1 MVGVFSEELID
12 IRIRAFELMGRK
24 LDRRQDGPPLIMT
37 TLEQLAA
44 DCAACSERAPWHFNE
59 SLLTVDVAGDLVG
72 CLRRY
77 AFPFFQTHVSLQSMM
92 DAWKDGMGGY
102 ALPSYVPIIFVK
114 LGRLDDLATYVEL
127 RVQKSPDESHANE
140 YREYVQVLIK
150 MLT

>member
-1 MVGVFSEELID
+1 
-12 IRIRAFELMGRK
+12 MGK
-24 LDRRQDGPPLIMT
+24 KVDRRQDGPPLIMT

-44 DCAACSERAPWHFNE
+44 DCAACSEKAPWHFDEN
-59 SLLTVDVAGDLVG
+59 LLKADVAGDLVG

-92 DAWKDGMGGY
+92 DAWKDGMGSY
-102 ALPSYVPIIFVK
+102 ALPNYVPIIFIK

-127 RVQKSPDESHANE
+127 RAQKSPDEMPCQ
-140 YREYVQVLIK
+140 RIPGICTDLLR